1 MARHRNS
8 QSPKP
13 EAVAEHYTS
22 GYEAGRL
29 HTGEEKLDRERSRE
43 LLKRF
48 LPPAPATILDVGGGP
63 GDHACWLAKQG
74 YAVHLIDITLV
85 HVQLAKEA
93 SRCQPEAPLASA
105 NVGDACALS
114 WKAEAV
120 DTVLLFGP
128 LYHLTDKADR
138 LQALQ
143 EAYRVLKAGGVLL
156 VIGISRF
163 TSTSDG
169 LRHGFLKD
177 PRFTEIVKEDLKN
190 GQHKNPT
197 GKPEYF
203 METFFHHPDEL
214 RNEVAEVGF
223 VVTGIYGVEG
233 PCWLLR
239 DFDAWWDNEEYRER
253 LLRIACTLEIE
264 PSLLG
269 VSAPSSPWQKSS
281 LVKTAQP
288 GAALDGDSAP
298 SPPVSLAI
306 RRQVDAGAST
316 KYNGD
321 KGIGIHG

>member
-1 MARHRNS
+1 VHCRLVAQVAAGGGTAPAAELRSLSRAARGVPLISRPVVRREQMARHRNS

-214 RNEVAEVGF
+214 RNEVAEVG
-223 VVTGIYGVEG
+223 
-233 PCWLLR
+233 
-239 DFDAWWDNEEYRER
+239 
-253 LLRIACTLEIE
+253 
-264 PSLLG
+264 
-269 VSAPSSPWQKSS
+269 
-281 LVKTAQP
+281 
-288 GAALDGDSAP
+288 
-298 SPPVSLAI
+298 
-306 RRQVDAGAST
+306 DAGAST